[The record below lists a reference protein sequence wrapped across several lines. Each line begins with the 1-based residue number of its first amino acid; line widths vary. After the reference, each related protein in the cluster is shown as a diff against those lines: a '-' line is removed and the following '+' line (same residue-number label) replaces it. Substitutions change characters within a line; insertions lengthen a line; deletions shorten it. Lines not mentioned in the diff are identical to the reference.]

1 MRVLIVDRQILF
13 REGLSSLLQG
23 QPDIEVVGEAGAS
36 AEALSMALELQPDIV
51 LIDFG
56 SGVKDGLD
64 AIRAIHSRQR
74 EIGVIVLT
82 HDDSD
87 ALLFNALKSGA
98 RGFLLKT
105 SGIDVILD
113 SLWAVMRGEVALSRA
128 MMRRFLDRFTSQVGP
143 DEPVQASLDRLSR
156 RELEIFGYVASG
168 ASNRQIADR
177 LFISENTVK
186 IHVHN
191 ILEKLNLNNR
201 REIAAFAQSHDLM
214 HS

>member
-1 MRVLIVDRQILF
+1 MRVLIVDHQILF

-51 LIDFG
+51 LIDFE
-56 SGVKDGLD
+56 SAVKDGLD

-74 EIGVIVLT
+74 QIGVIVLT

-87 ALLFNALKSGA
+87 ALMFDALKSGA

-128 MMRRFLDRFTSQVGP
+128 MMRRFLDRLTSQVGP
-143 DEPVQASLDRLSR
+143 DEPAQTSLERLSR
-156 RELEIFGYVASG
+156 RELEVFGYVASG

-191 ILEKLNLNNR
+191 ILEKLDLNNR
-201 REIAAFAQSHDLM
+201 REIAAFAQSHALM
-214 HS
+214 R